1 MKSIFITRSGLIALA
16 DRADSNHDKSLVF
29 VTTLFAETI
38 KVYTILAEVIAAHE
52 ELLKRGIQD
61 KAAQVLKI
69 VLGEEGITILNVEPA
84 DLQAAVD
91 LKTKNHIEFSV
102 ALVAS
107 VARHHGVRNVFTWES
122 AYQKANLAVVPR
134 V

>member
-52 ELLKRGIQD
+52 ELVRRNLKD
-61 KAAQVLKI
+61 KATEVLKI
-69 VLGEEGITILNVEPA
+69 ALGGEGITLLDVDPV
-84 DLQAAVD
+84 DLQAAFD
-91 LKTKNHIEFSV
+91 LKTKNHTEFSV
-102 ALVAS
+102 ALVAC
-107 VARHHGVRNVFTWES
+107 VVRHHGVRNVFAWEP
-122 AYQKANLAVVPR
+122 AYQKANVVVVPR
-134 V
+134 S